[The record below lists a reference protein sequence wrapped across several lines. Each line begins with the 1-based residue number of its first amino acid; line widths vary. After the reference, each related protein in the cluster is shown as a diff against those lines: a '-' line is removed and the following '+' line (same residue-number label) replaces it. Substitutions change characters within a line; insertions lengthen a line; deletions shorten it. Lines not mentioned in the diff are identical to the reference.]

1 MSAAG
6 NWLTHLTRAHSI
18 LQASGGP
25 NALRTP
31 RFRSQVA
38 MLVWYVSRF
47 LHFYLDVFSRS
58 LIRWDATL
66 ALISR
71 QGTVFDQTYRDF
83 LIKWEQKDEW
93 SFFELT
99 GCPGDLL
106 VHLFYLAELAKQKE
120 LASSM
125 EWLTFNMTPIKS
137 IERKVIEW
145 KNEMIPHVVEND
157 HQDEQEE
164 EKQIHDH
171 QDRYHCAEAWRYS
184 LLIYVER
191 VFKWDRQQRRRPY
204 SIAQLVRT
212 TLDHVRSCCRT
223 SQTQKQLLLPV
234 FLAGS
239 ETTDA
244 DMRRLV
250 KGYCKHWAEK
260 SRYGMFY
267 SASLLLDEI
276 WMASPSQWW
285 GAVID
290 QKTRISTGPSQ
301 MVTQFLFG

>member
-1 MSAAG
+1 M
-6 NWLTHLTRAHSI
+6 
-18 LQASGGP
+18 
-25 NALRTP
+25 
-31 RFRSQVA
+31 
-38 MLVWYVSRF
+38 
-47 LHFYLDVFSRS
+47 
-58 LIRWDATL
+58 

-71 QGTVFDQTYRDF
+71 QGTVFDRAYRDF

-106 VHLFYLAELAKQKE
+106 VHLFYLVELAKQKE

-125 EWLTFNMTPIKS
+125 EWLMFNMTPIES

-145 KNEMIPHVVEND
+145 KNEMTLQVVEYD
-157 HQDEQEE
+157 REAEE
-164 EKQIHDH
+164 EDEKQLHDQ

-184 LLIYVER
+184 LLIYIER
-191 VFKWDRQQRRRPY
+191 VFKWDRKQRRPF
-204 SIAQLVRT
+204 SIARFART
-212 TLDHVRSCCRT
+212 TLDHVRSCRQT

-244 DMRRLV
+244 DMRRFV

-260 SRYGMFY
+260 SRYNMFD

-285 GAVID
+285 GAFID
-290 QKTRISTGPSQ
+290 DKTTASKGPLET
-301 MVTQFLFG
+301 VTQFLFG

>member
-1 MSAAG
+1 MYPYS
-6 NWLTHLTRAHSI
+6 LSI
-18 LQASGGP
+18 K
-25 NALRTP
+25 AL
-31 RFRSQVA
+31 FSQS
-38 MLVWYVSRF
+38 Y
-47 LHFYLDVFSRS
+47 
-58 LIRWDATL
+58 IRWDATL

-71 QGTVFDQTYRDF
+71 QGTIFDRFYRDF

-106 VHLFYLAELAKQKE
+106 VHLFCLAELAKQKE

-125 EWLTFNMTPIKS
+125 EWLTFNMTPIEN

-145 KNEMIPHVVEND
+145 QNEMAPQILE
-157 HQDEQEE
+157 DEE
-164 EKQIHDH
+164 QIHDQ

-184 LLIYVER
+184 LLVYIER
-191 VFKWDRQQRRRPY
+191 VFKWDRKQRRPF
-204 SIAQLVRT
+204 SIARFART
-212 TLDHVRSCCRT
+212 TLDHVRSCRRT

-244 DMRRLV
+244 DMRRFV

-260 SRYGMFY
+260 SRYNMFD

-285 GAVID
+285 GAFID
-290 QKTRISTGPSQ
+290 DKTTASKGPLET
-301 MVTQFLFG
+301 VTQFLFG